1 LKIRKRGGKMEKMEK
16 LRDMLGAEI
25 LLEELLRALSSQ
37 ELEENVEYIA
47 RNNDIEL

>member
-1 LKIRKRGGKMEKMEK
+1 MEKMEK